1 MKKLYA
7 AVFAF
12 IIMFSVYAYAE
23 GQTVVDEANYLTVA
37 EETDIEQRLE
47 EIKSKYEMDVAV
59 VIVNSLDGKTA
70 EAYADDYYDYNDYG
84 IGMYDDGMLLLI
96 SKEPRKYHITTY
108 QKAVDI
114 FNDEAIGLL
123 KSEVEGNLRNDD
135 YYEACVAFAETVD
148 EVAGMYENGISY
160 MSPESKESIVGIFMC
175 AGIAALIAAGVMT
188 ASAYKGMNTAR
199 EKADADNYVKQGSF
213 NLKKSNDIFLYS
225 NLTKTKIESSSSGGG
240 STHRSSS
247 GRSHGGGGGSY

>member
-12 IIMFSVYAYAE
+12 IIMFSVYVYAE

-47 EIKSKYEMDVAV
+47 EIKSKYEMDAAV

-70 EAYADDYYDYNDYG
+70 EAYADDYYDYNGYG

-114 FNDEAIGLL
+114 FNDEAIDLL
-123 KSEVEGNLRNDD
+123 KSEVEKNLRSDD

-148 EVAGMYENGISY
+148 EIAGMYEDGISY
-160 MSPESKESIVGIFMC
+160 GSSKGHEDVVGIFMC

-199 EKADADNYVKQGSF
+199 EKEDAGNYVKQGSF

-225 NLTKTKIESSSSGGG
+225 NLTKTKIESSSSGG